1 MMVYLT
7 SAMRMGTGAL
17 AGTGQAVG
25 APALPERRTAAGA
38 PDAMPMRG
46 ATIDDLIWNCLVI

>member
-1 MMVYLT
+1 MVYLT
-7 SAMRMGTGAL
+7 GATKMSTVAL
-17 AGTGQAVG
+17 AGTEHAVG

-46 ATIDDLIWNCLVI
+46 ATIDDLIWDCLVI